1 VLPIAAL
8 SPSELAAELE
18 LATPWR
24 GKQIFQWL
32 HRSVFDFAEMTDLPQ
47 SLRRELTGKAQPLSS
62 GVDEVLKDPDG
73 TVKYRIKLLDGSF
86 IESVLLSDRHGRKTA
101 CLSTQVGCAM
111 GCRFCST
118 GRMGLIRS
126 LSDYE
131 IVEQFFLLRKDCS
144 NIDTVVFMGMG
155 EPLCNLENLS
165 KAVEILNQPLGV
177 NFSLRRLTL
186 STCGLLRGLRNLV
199 ERGPYIRLAFS
210 LITADPHKRGELM
223 PVSGENPLREIKKEL
238 IKYQNITGKRI
249 TLEVVLIAGITDRRE
264 DLKSLLDFIPPLKVL
279 VNLIPWNPV
288 AELPYKEPSKARVEW
303 FERQL
308 ADHGIPAAVRFRRGR
323 GVAGACGQLA
333 ILSKPP

>member
-1 VLPIAAL
+1 VLPVAAL
-8 SPSELAAELE
+8 TPSELAAELE
-18 LATPWR
+18 LAAPWR

-47 SLRRELTGKAQPLSS
+47 SLRHELAGKARPLSS
-62 GVDEVLKDPDG
+62 GVDKVLNDPDG

-86 IESVLLSDRHGRKTA
+86 IESVLLSDNHGRKTA

-118 GRMGLIRS
+118 GRMGLIRN
-126 LSDYE
+126 LADYE
-131 IVEQFFLLRKDCS
+131 IVEQFFLLRKDFS
-144 NIDTVVFMGMG
+144 NIDTIVFMGMG
-155 EPLCNLENLS
+155 EPLCNLKNLS

-223 PVSGENPLREIKKEL
+223 PVSRENPLREIKKEL
-238 IKYQNITGKRI
+238 INYQNITGKRI

-264 DLKSLLDFIPPLKVL
+264 DLKRMLDFIPPLKVL

-288 AELPYKEPSKARVEW
+288 AELPYEEPSKGRVEW

-333 ILSKPP
+333 IL

>member
-1 VLPIAAL
+1 MLPIAAL
-8 SPSELAAELE
+8 TPAELTAELE
-18 LATPWR
+18 LEAPWR

-47 SLRRELTGKAQPLSS
+47 SLRHELAGKALPLSS
-62 GVDEVLKDPDG
+62 GVDKVLKDPDG
-73 TVKYRIKLLDGSF
+73 TVKYRIKLLDGLF

-118 GRMGLIRS
+118 GRMGLIRN

-131 IVEQFFLLRKDCS
+131 IIEQFFLLRKYFS
-144 NIDTVVFMGMG
+144 NIDTIVFMGMG
-155 EPLCNLENLS
+155 EPLCNLVNLS

-186 STCGLLRGLRNLV
+186 STCGLVKGLRNLV
-199 ERGPYIRLAFS
+199 EKGPFIRLAFS
-210 LITADPHKRGELM
+210 LITADPHKRVELM
-223 PVSGENPLREIKKEL
+223 PVSRENSLREIKKEL

-288 AELPYKEPSKARVEW
+288 AELPYEEPSKGKVQW

-308 ADHGIPAAVRFRRGR
+308 VDHGIPAAVRFKRGR

-333 ILSKPP
+333 VL

>member
-1 VLPIAAL
+1 VLLIAAL
-8 SPSELAAELE
+8 TPAELTAELE
-18 LATPWR
+18 LEAPWR

-47 SLRRELTGKAQPLSS
+47 SLRHELAGKALPLSS
-62 GVDEVLKDPDG
+62 EVDKVLKDPDG
-73 TVKYRIKLLDGSF
+73 TVKYRIKLLDGLF

-118 GRMGLIRS
+118 GRMGLIRN

-131 IVEQFFLLRKDCS
+131 IVEQFFLLRKDFS
-144 NIDTVVFMGMG
+144 NIDTIVFMGMG
-155 EPLCNLENLS
+155 EPLCNLKNLG

-186 STCGLLRGLRNLV
+186 STCGLLSGLRKLA
-199 ERGPYIRLAFS
+199 ERGPFLRLAFS
-210 LITADPHKRGELM
+210 LITADPLKRGELM
-223 PVSGENPLREIKKEL
+223 PVSRENSLREIKKEL

-288 AELPYKEPSKARVEW
+288 AELPYEEPSKGRVEW

-308 ADHGIPAAVRFRRGR
+308 AGHGIPAAVRFKRGR

-333 ILSKPP
+333 VL

>member
-1 VLPIAAL
+1 MGL
-8 SPSELAAELE
+8 SEYN
-18 LATPWR
+18 
-24 GKQIFQWL
+24 
-32 HRSVFDFAEMTDLPQ
+32 FAEMTDLPQ
-47 SLRRELTGKAQPLSS
+47 SLRHELAGKAQPLSS
-62 GVDEVLKDPDG
+62 EVDKVLEDPDG
-73 TVKYRIKLLDGSF
+73 TVKYRIKLLDGLF
-86 IESVLLSDRHGRKTA
+86 IESVLLSDHHGRKTA

-118 GRMGLIRS
+118 GRMGLIRN

-131 IVEQFFLLRKDCS
+131 IVEQFFLLRNDFS
-144 NIDTVVFMGMG
+144 NIDTIVFMGMG

-165 KAVEILNQPLGV
+165 KAVEILNQPLGT

-199 ERGPYIRLAFS
+199 ERGPFIRLAFS
-210 LITADPHKRGELM
+210 LISADPQKRGELM
-223 PVSGENPLREIKKEL
+223 PVSRENSLREIKKEL
-238 IKYQNITGKRI
+238 INYQNITGKRI

-264 DLKSLLDFIPPLKVL
+264 DIKSLLDFIPPLRVL

-288 AELPYKEPSKARVEW
+288 AELSYEEPSKGRVKW
-303 FERQL
+303 FARQL
-308 ADHGIPAAVRFRRGR
+308 SVHGIPAAVRFRRGR